1 MLHGS
6 HSVSCASRTFRLFAA
21 ALAASTLAVTAQ
33 AHVTLETPQA
43 AAGAYYKAVLRVTHG
58 CEGSPVTQ
66 VIVDIPAGVQGAK
79 PMAKPGWRIEI
90 DRAPLAQ
97 PYTSHGRTVTEDVAQ
112 VRFTGGP
119 LPDNQFDE
127 FALSV
132 KLPDQA
138 GPLYWNV
145 TQVCEKGRIDWAE
158 RPAAGQSLHDLKAPA
173 ALLEVQPAEH
183 AHHAH

>member
-6 HSVSCASRTFRLFAA
+6 HSVSFASRTFRLFAA
-21 ALAASTLAVTAQ
+21 ALAASTL
-33 AHVTLETPQA
+33 
-43 AAGAYYKAVLRVTHG
+43 
-58 CEGSPVTQ
+58 
-66 VIVDIPAGVQGAK
+66 
-79 PMAKPGWRIEI
+79 
-90 DRAPLAQ
+90 
-97 PYTSHGRTVTEDVAQ
+97 AQ

-132 KLPDQA
+132 TLPD
-138 GPLYWNV
+138 
-145 TQVCEKGRIDWAE
+145 
-158 RPAAGQSLHDLKAPA
+158 LKTPA